1 MSRVQPFMPG
11 VWLMRKMRLPVKLGI
26 LAMAIV
32 VPMLVVCVSLV
43 QRISDELHLLEGEA
57 QGVQG
62 ISALGRLVTV
72 LQTHRGQT
80 NMLLAGEAAARSSLD
95 KTRESL
101 PTTLTTAGAAL
112 TAAREEMGLTQV
124 WRDLEARV
132 QRLADTEKL
141 SREQAFDTHT
151 ALIADIKRLMYTTG
165 ERSHLLFDPD
175 PASYFLMDIVVS
187 RTVPWTERMARL
199 RGEGAGLLSRPEGMG
214 DAAAGLRSQ
223 LQLLAGETDD
233 FRFATAFAQRYG
245 QTGLPAEEAIK
256 ASESFV
262 ALALGAANG
271 TGSVAP
277 TEFFAAGTTAINAAQ
292 AYQGAVLARLTQLLE
307 ERKAAAELQ
316 RWVAIGAAV
325 LGMAAMGYLLTSFY
339 FSFVIDFRHV
349 SHVMAETAK
358 GNLRT
363 RVTVRGT
370 DELADLA
377 SQLQDMIGNLSA
389 MVAEVRSNSALVAY
403 AGKSLAT
410 GNRELADRTEQQAAN
425 LEQTAASV
433 QELSSTVQRNAQTAG
448 DSDAQASRVRDIA
461 ESGAQAMVRA
471 VESVEGIQKSAQQM
485 NEIIGVIDSLAFQTN
500 ILALNAAVEA
510 ARAGEQGRGFAVVAA
525 EVRSL
530 AQRSAASSREIRE
543 LIQASG
549 QQVSTSVAQI
559 RAAGTG
565 MTEIVNGVRGVAAN
579 MSLISAASAE
589 QSGGLSEISSAVG
602 QLDELTQRNA
612 RMVERAVQQA
622 TQLEGRAAT
631 LAQAVSSFQLQQ
643 GAAEEAMALVQR
655 ALELRA
661 RSSRDGFLN
670 QITDPAQNFHDR
682 DMYVF
687 ALDSSGAYRAFGGH
701 PEKVGGRVQDIPGVD
716 GASLFEAIVAQA
728 ELEPG
733 WVEYDITNPQTGV
746 VQTKMSYVTKVDDLY
761 VGCGVYKSLTVS
773 A

>member
-1 MSRVQPFMPG
+1 
-11 VWLMRKMRLPVKLGI
+11 L
-26 LAMAIV
+26 
-32 VPMLVVCVSLV
+32 
-43 QRISDELHLLEGEA
+43 
-57 QGVQG
+57 
-62 ISALGRLVTV
+62 
-72 LQTHRGQT
+72 
-80 NMLLAGEAAARSSLD
+80 
-95 KTRESL
+95 
-101 PTTLTTAGAAL
+101 
-112 TAAREEMGLTQV
+112 
-124 WRDLEARV
+124 
-132 QRLADTEKL
+132 
-141 SREQAFDTHT
+141 
-151 ALIADIKRLMYTTG
+151 
-165 ERSHLLFDPD
+165 
-175 PASYFLMDIVVS
+175 
-187 RTVPWTERMARL
+187 
-199 RGEGAGLLSRPEGMG
+199 
-214 DAAAGLRSQ
+214 
-223 LQLLAGETDD
+223 
-233 FRFATAFAQRYG
+233 
-245 QTGLPAEEAIK
+245 
-256 ASESFV
+256 
-262 ALALGAANG
+262 
-271 TGSVAP
+271 
-277 TEFFAAGTTAINAAQ
+277 
-292 AYQGAVLARLTQLLE
+292 
-307 ERKAAAELQ
+307 
-316 RWVAIGAAV
+316 
-325 LGMAAMGYLLTSFY
+325 
-339 FSFVIDFRHV
+339 
-349 SHVMAETAK
+349 
-358 GNLRT
+358 
-363 RVTVRGT
+363 
-370 DELADLA
+370 
-377 SQLQDMIGNLSA
+377 MIGNLSA
-389 MVAEVRSNSALVAY
+389 MVAEVRSNSALVAH
-403 AGKSLAT
+403 AGKSLAA

-448 DSDAQASRVRDIA
+448 DSDTQASRVRDIA

-559 RAAGTG
+559 RAAGTS

-602 QLDELTQRNA
+602 QLDEITQRNA

-631 LAQAVSSFQLQQ
+631 VAQAVSSFQLQQ
-643 GAAEEAMALVQR
+643 GAAEEAMVLVQR

-661 RSSRDGFLN
+661 RSSREAFVN

-687 ALDSSGAYRAFGGH
+687 ALDRSGAYRAFGGK

-716 GASLFEAIVAQA
+716 GASLLEAIVAQA

-733 WVEYDITNPQTGV
+733 WVEYDITNPQTGA

-761 VGCGVYKSLTVS
+761 VGCGVYKSLTV
-773 A
+773 